1 MEVKKML
8 EFNSG
13 SGVTYLY
20 DDRVGLS
27 IPLSGAM
34 RTVIEEMRTDG
45 SKKEDIIEKLK
56 DRFQEED
63 IVFCYDWIKKW
74 SKIQP
79 SEEDYILDMKDI
91 SPQEI
96 KEFTLKNSLLHL
108 TLCTTEDCNFR
119 CKYCVYSDQYEY
131 TRGYSHTYM
140 NFKTARKAIDHFF
153 SLLKEGKRYNPIR
166 EPCVGFYGGE
176 PLLNFKL
183 IKRCV
188 EYIEDEYKDYKVS
201 YTITT
206 NGSLLDEEI
215 SDFLTKYDFS
225 IGISLDGP
233 QEEHD
238 RLRVYKNGKGT
249 FSDIM
254 KNVKRIMEQG
264 YEKIHSLAVFDW
276 KTDLSKLEEFFSR
289 EDVPRLSHVTM
300 VDMAMGC
307 SYYKRFTQEDYLRFQ
322 KQFESARKDYLHYIE
337 HLSDFKEQKRIS
349 FYDLIFGQS
358 ASSEVFGNIAVI
370 PSTPIMPVT
379 GACIPGRK
387 IYVDVEGNFH
397 ICERINEAFPI
408 GNVDEGLNFDKVAGR
423 MRDYF
428 QSLDRCSS
436 CKVRRL
442 CNICYCGLVAGI
454 GGKEF
459 GRTSEICQ
467 NVESVTASGLADAF
481 TIGEINPE
489 VVEECAGIY
498 YKMLN
503 KLGTREE

>member
-1 MEVKKML
+1 
-8 EFNSG
+8 
-13 SGVTYLY
+13 
-20 DDRVGLS
+20 
-27 IPLSGAM
+27 
-34 RTVIEEMRTDG
+34 
-45 SKKEDIIEKLK
+45 
-56 DRFQEED
+56 
-63 IVFCYDWIKKW
+63 
-74 SKIQP
+74 
-79 SEEDYILDMKDI
+79 
-91 SPQEI
+91 
-96 KEFTLKNSLLHL
+96 
-108 TLCTTEDCNFR
+108 
-119 CKYCVYSDQYEY
+119 
-131 TRGYSHTYM
+131 
-140 NFKTARKAIDHFF
+140 
-153 SLLKEGKRYNPIR
+153 
-166 EPCVGFYGGE
+166 
-176 PLLNFKL
+176 
-183 IKRCV
+183 
-188 EYIEDEYKDYKVS
+188 
-201 YTITT
+201 
-206 NGSLLDEEI
+206 
-215 SDFLTKYDFS
+215 
-225 IGISLDGP
+225 
-233 QEEHD
+233 
-238 RLRVYKNGKGT
+238 
-249 FSDIM
+249 
-254 KNVKRIMEQG
+254 
-264 YEKIHSLAVFDW
+264 
-276 KTDLSKLEEFFSR
+276 
-289 EDVPRLSHVTM
+289 
-300 VDMAMGC
+300 
-307 SYYKRFTQEDYLRFQ
+307 
-322 KQFESARKDYLHYIE
+322 
-337 HLSDFKEQKRIS
+337 LSDFKEQKRIS